1 MNCELW
7 GIFSGLKD
15 AEKLGCITFKSPL
28 QQKVLCINHFL
39 LYYLHHYHS
48 INKYFS
54 FMMEKKVSFVVSFT
68 FPEKKKKKLYR
79 EKLVFTSLSNIYTW
93 ENTVYFRNEGQ
104 NINSFSRIL
113 FLCFWCW
120 FVSFSSFLPCSPT
133 LFFQILLLNSSSCDF
148 F

>member
-68 FPEKKKKKLYR
+68 FPEKKKKNYTGRNLFSQA
-79 EKLVFTSLSNIYTW
+79 LVIF
-93 ENTVYFRNEGQ
+93 
-104 NINSFSRIL
+104 IL
-113 FLCFWCW
+113 GKTQF
-120 FVSFSSFLPCSPT
+120 
-133 LFFQILLLNSSSCDF
+133 ILGMKVKI
-148 F
+148 